1 MKDAEYVKSIL
12 PHRDPFLLVDGII
25 EENSES
31 LKAFRELLPE
41 NPVFQGHFPDYPI
54 YPGVLIIEGLAQA
67 AGLLL
72 LKDSSSIPLFLGI
85 ERARF
90 KREVRPGDRLIYSVR
105 IVGQRHGIATVKGE
119 AAVNDEV
126 VAVADLMVSTKRQ

>member
-41 NPVFQGHFPDYPI
+41 NPI

-90 KREVRPGDRLIYSVR
+90 KREVRPGDRLVYSVR